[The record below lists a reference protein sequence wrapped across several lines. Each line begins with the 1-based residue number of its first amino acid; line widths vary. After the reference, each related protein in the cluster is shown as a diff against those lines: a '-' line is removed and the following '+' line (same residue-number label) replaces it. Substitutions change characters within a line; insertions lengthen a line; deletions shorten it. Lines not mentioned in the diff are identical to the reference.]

1 MTTFRKPASDPP
13 TLSSHHAGSNYSPTE
28 IQSTPPPRKFHQ
40 TDPLSLPSASMH
52 QPCSTRKQT
61 MFCRHIRFDTFFFAY
76 NCDWNILTLF
86 VHFLRAKLVLVE
98 ETTYVVGV
106 LMKQHEE
113 FNALAS

>member
-1 MTTFRKPASDPP
+1 
-13 TLSSHHAGSNYSPTE
+13 
-28 IQSTPPPRKFHQ
+28 
-40 TDPLSLPSASMH
+40 
-52 QPCSTRKQT
+52 